1 LPSGGCRPLG
11 WYSLKPFPAHISSNE
26 REEALFTGGSP
37 GLLLFLSEES
47 SESDVDEDSAF

>member
-26 REEALFTGGSP
+26 REALFTGGSP